1 MKVKKYVA
9 KDFQSAI
16 TQAKMEMGKDA
27 IILSSRQVRRKG
39 LRGFFS
45 RPYYEVTVAMDKD
58 LRVEMD
64 RRRNHMNSSS
74 PMAAFD
80 EKNSSLY
87 SSERREQ
94 ELLDELKHMKLLMDD
109 IKSRMHE
116 MDVIKGVSE
125 PAQEFYQLLLKK
137 NVKKEIALRLAARI
151 DQRLPRDQDADPD
164 WIRDIY
170 THTVQECLGEAQPI
184 VVNEQKGKVV
194 VMVGPT
200 GVGKTTTIAKLAA
213 NMTFMEAK
221 EVAFITLDTY
231 RISAAEQ
238 LRTFAEI
245 IGIPIRIVFHAADLI
260 DAIQE
265 FRHKDLIFIDTAGRS
280 PYNNDHMGEL
290 HEFLRAAQA
299 DEVILVLS
307 ATTDSTD
314 LIQIYER
321 FNLMCVDKLIFTKL
335 DETNS
340 YGQILN
346 VLDEVDKPVAYFTT
360 GQSVPDD
367 IEVPDPLRFAKM
379 LIEGKDA

>member
-39 LRGFFS
+39 LLGFFF
-45 RPYYEVTVAMDKD
+45 RPYYEVTVALDKD

-64 RRRNHMNSSS
+64 RRRNMNAST
-74 PMAAFD
+74 PMAALY
-80 EKNSSLY
+80 EKNGSTYKSD
-87 SSERREQ
+87 RHEQ
-94 ELLDELKHMKLLMDD
+94 ELLDELKRMKLVMDD

-116 MDVIKGVSE
+116 MDVIKGVSA
-125 PAQEFYQLLLKK
+125 PAQEFYQLLLEKS
-137 NVKKEIALRLAARI
+137 VKKEIAMRLATRI
-151 DQRLPRDQDADPD
+151 DQRLPRNQDADPD
-164 WIRDIY
+164 WIRDICI
-170 THTVQECLGEAQPI
+170 HTVQECFGEAKPI
-184 VVNEQKGKVV
+184 QLNGQKGKVV
-194 VMVGPT
+194 VVVGPT

-245 IGIPIRIVFHAADLI
+245 IGIPIRVVFHAADLI
-260 DAIQE
+260 DAIHE
-265 FRHKDLIFIDTAGRS
+265 YRHKDLIFIDTAGRS
-280 PYNNDHMGEL
+280 PYNDDHMGEL
-290 HEFLRAAQA
+290 GEFLRSAQA

-307 ATTDSTD
+307 ATTDSSD
-314 LIQIYER
+314 LIQTYER
-321 FNLMCVDKLIFTKL
+321 FNLICVDKLIFTKL

-367 IEVPDPLRFAKM
+367 IEVPDPFRFAKM
-379 LIEGKDA
+379 FIEGKDA